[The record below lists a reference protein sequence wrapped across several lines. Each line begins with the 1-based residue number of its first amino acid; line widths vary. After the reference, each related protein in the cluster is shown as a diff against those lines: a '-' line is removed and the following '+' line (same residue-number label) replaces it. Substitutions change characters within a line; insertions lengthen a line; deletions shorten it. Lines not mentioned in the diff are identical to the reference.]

1 MVENDNGPKKVTG
14 DRMTNYKQ
22 GCQRA
27 SRGPQFHNSTLLQIH
42 KSTSL
47 HSAIMQFY
55 KLQIHVATILHS
67 TIAIFVPESTMPFGA
82 ISLVPT
88 SANTQ
93 TVPRQRLAP
102 KMSKYRNTRGR
113 QRGSK
118 ENWLFAY
125 SRTIANSSLLP
136 VFTFIAGIVRIEII
150 LIIYQ
155 HDDHQHNH
163 DQTDVGVVGTRSGP
177 FMGHAPGFTASIN
190 DDDALLYSCSQNAH
204 NPFLSYHKGTVRL
217 EAFITSRL
225 KPSG

>member
-1 MVENDNGPKKVTG
+1 MGRQRWRATEWQTTNKVVSEWG
-14 DRMTNYKQ
+14 GVR
-22 GCQRA
+22 
-27 SRGPQFHNSTLLQIH
+27 NS
-42 KSTSL
+42 
-47 HSAIMQFY
+47 
-55 KLQIHVATILHS
+55 TILHFYKFRSPQIYILQSCSS
-67 TIAIFVPESTMPFGA
+67 TSPQAANPRVHYSTFYNYNICAYKSTMPFGA

-93 TVPRQRLAP
+93 TVPRQRVAP
-102 KMSKYRNTRGR
+102 KMSKYRNSRGR

-163 DQTDVGVVGTRSGP
+163 DQTDVGVGG
-177 FMGHAPGFTASIN
+177 
-190 DDDALLYSCSQNAH
+190 Y
-204 NPFLSYHKGTVRL
+204 
-217 EAFITSRL
+217 
-225 KPSG
+225 

>member
-1 MVENDNGPKKVTG
+1 MISNYGNKVENDNGPTKVTG
-14 DRMTNYKQ
+14 NRMTNYKQ
-22 GCQRA
+22 GCQRVGW
-27 SRGPQFHNSTLLQIH
+27 GPQFHNSTLLQIH

-93 TVPRQRLAP
+93 TVPRQQLAP

-125 SRTIANSSLLP
+125 SPTTANSSLLP
-136 VFTFIAGIVRIEII
+136 VFTFIAEIVRIEII

-163 DQTDVGVVGTRSGP
+163 DQTDVGVGG
-177 FMGHAPGFTASIN
+177 
-190 DDDALLYSCSQNAH
+190 Y
-204 NPFLSYHKGTVRL
+204 
-217 EAFITSRL
+217 
-225 KPSG
+225 